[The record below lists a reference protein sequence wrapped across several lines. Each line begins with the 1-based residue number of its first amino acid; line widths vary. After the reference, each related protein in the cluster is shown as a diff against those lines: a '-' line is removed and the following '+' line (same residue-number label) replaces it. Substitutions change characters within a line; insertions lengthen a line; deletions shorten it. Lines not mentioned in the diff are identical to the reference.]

1 MDYFADNG
9 RVFIGDEVINTD
21 ARKSFITFGHEF
33 IGANVLSL
41 GITNVAAIDS
51 I

>member
-1 MDYFADNG
+1 MRLFADNG

-21 ARKSFITFGHEF
+21 ARKSIITFGHEF
-33 IGANVLSL
+33 IAADVLSL
-41 GITNVAAIDS
+41 GITNVGAIDS